1 MNFVKNIDINNQLT
15 KAYHGCSLMNKD
27 FICEFCG
34 KTFISTINEER
45 QIIAL
50 HLEINTIVVNVVE
63 KDSYQLSI

>member
-1 MNFVKNIDINNQLT
+1 
-15 KAYHGCSLMNKD
+15 MNKD

-63 KDSYQLSI
+63 IDSYQLSI

>member
-1 MNFVKNIDINNQLT
+1 
-15 KAYHGCSLMNKD
+15 MNKD

-50 HLEINTIVVNVVE
+50 HLEINTI
-63 KDSYQLSI
+63 QGCSIVRIIGGRASLIQ

>member
-1 MNFVKNIDINNQLT
+1 
-15 KAYHGCSLMNKD
+15 MNKD

-63 KDSYQLSI
+63 KDSYQLSISRQIKVAHS

>member
-1 MNFVKNIDINNQLT
+1 
-15 KAYHGCSLMNKD
+15 MNKD
-27 FICEFCG
+27 FTCEFCG
-34 KTFISTINEER
+34 ETFISTINEER